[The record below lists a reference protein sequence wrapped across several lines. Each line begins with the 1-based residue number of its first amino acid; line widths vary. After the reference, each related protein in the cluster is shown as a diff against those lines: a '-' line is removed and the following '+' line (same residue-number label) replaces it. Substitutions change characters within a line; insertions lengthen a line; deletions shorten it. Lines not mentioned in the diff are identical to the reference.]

1 MAQTKT
7 LFATLMDR
15 GKAVMYGTIVKLIMD
30 GDGTVLLPSDEWMTF
45 RRWAESRKAHENM
58 AMNRKMLFDKI
69 DNFIAGTNSSLQTK
83 GADPMLVRIAGGAT
97 RAGIDIADYKLPVS
111 VEKALA
117 EAAAEVVKTK
127 KPSAD
132 TPAEPAAA
140 TPDAAK
146 P

>member
-1 MAQTKT
+1 MAQNKT

-15 GKAVMYGTIVKLIMD
+15 GKAVVYGTIVKLIMD

-83 GADPMLVRIAGGAT
+83 GADPMLVRIAGSAT

-117 EAAAEVVKTK
+117 EAAAEVIKTK
-127 KPSAD
+127 KPTSAD
-132 TPAEPAAA
+132 ATAEPAAA
-140 TPDAAK
+140 SDPKA
-146 P
+146 

>member
-15 GKAVMYGTIVKLIMD
+15 GKAVVFGTIVKLIMD
-30 GDGTVLLPSDEWMTF
+30 GDGTVLLPADEWMTF

-83 GADPMLVRIAGGAT
+83 GADPMLVRIAGAAT

-127 KPSAD
+127 KPSSTA
-132 TPAEPAAA
+132 TPAEAADSA
-140 TPDAAK
+140 ETPK
-146 P
+146 G